1 MIVIR
6 QARMSDI
13 NCLMDIST
21 ATGSGMSS
29 MPTNLGKWQSK
40 LQASEECFEK
50 AVSEPSGETYFMV
63 MEDLE
68 TGKLVGTTAIYAGV
82 GLDQPFY
89 SYKVSTL
96 ISISRELEKKNQMEV
111 LHLVND
117 FTGSTEIGSLYLDP
131 DYRIN
136 GNGRFLSRCRF
147 LMLADFPER
156 FGETIIA
163 EMRGWQDG
171 EGHSPFWEQ
180 LGRKFFGLGFENADF
195 MSAVKGNQFITDL
208 MPRHPIYADLLPTE
222 ARDAIGVAHPASKP
236 ALKLLEKEGF
246 RKSGYVDIFDGG
258 PTVQCQIRNIETV
271 KNCQRAEVQKL
282 DDDLN
287 TNKSKPFMISNCN
300 LNNYRFV
307 RGGVVQLDKGSV
319 ALDRKTADALQVKEG
334 QIVSFAA

>member
-6 QARMSDI
+6 KARLSDLD
-13 NCLMDIST
+13 CLMKIST

-29 MPTNLGKWQSK
+29 MPTNLGSWQAK
-40 LQASEECFEK
+40 LQSSEESFSK
-50 AVSEPSGETYFMV
+50 RINAPGGETYFMV
-63 MEDLE
+63 MEDTE
-68 TGKLVGTTAIYAGV
+68 TREIIGTTAIYAGV
-82 GLDQPFY
+82 GLEQPFY

-96 ISISRELEKKNQMEV
+96 ISMSKELDKKNQMEV

-131 DYRIN
+131 AYRKD

-147 LMLADFPER
+147 LMLADFPDR

-163 EMRGWQDG
+163 EMRGWQDE

-208 MPRHPIYADLLPTE
+208 IPRYPIYVDLLPE
-222 ARDAIGVAHPASKP
+222 AAQEVIGVPHAASKP

-258 PTVQCQIRNIETV
+258 PTVQCQIRNIATV
-271 KNCQRAEVQKL
+271 QSCGQGVVDIITA
-282 DDDLN
+282 DSDLAGHD
-287 TNKSKPFMISNCN
+287 SVMISNTI
-300 LNNYRFV
+300 LQDYRFV
-307 RGGVVQLDKGSV
+307 RGSVRANPDNGLTIGKSV
-319 ALDRKTADALQVKEG
+319 AEALG
-334 QIVSFAA
+334 INTGHTISYAA